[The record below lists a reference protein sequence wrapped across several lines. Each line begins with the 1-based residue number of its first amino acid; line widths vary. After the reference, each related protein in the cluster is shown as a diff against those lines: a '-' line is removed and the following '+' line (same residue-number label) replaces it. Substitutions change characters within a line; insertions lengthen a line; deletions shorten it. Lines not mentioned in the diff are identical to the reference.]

1 MAERADMVIVG
12 AGIIGSSIAYQIAR
26 RSPRRVVVLE
36 KGAGVAEGSTG
47 ASSSIVRCKY
57 THPEVVRLARHG
69 QEAYRD
75 WGGFTGLDAPRS
87 RLEQP
92 GVLWLMGDPTDKVE
106 QDAER
111 LGGQGVAV
119 TVLDPG
125 ELTAR
130 FPDFSD
136 CAVPFDLT
144 GETPHTCAPGE
155 AFLYE
160 EEGGYA
166 DPAGANQDLVDA
178 ARREGADIRFGT
190 MVTAVRRDG
199 DRVTGVTTGSGET
212 IDAPMVIN
220 AAGPW
225 CNKLNDMAGVS
236 LRWTLD
242 PTRVQI
248 LYRELPV
255 GMGPIPVTA
264 DGSTGIYFR
273 PESRGQQILVGSVL
287 AEDEEE
293 VVDPDDYLRSADA
306 VFRNTKIHGLHHRL
320 PELPHRGGLSGIA
333 GLYTINR
340 QDVHPVL
347 GPTELEGW
355 WVANGFSGH
364 GFKLAP
370 MIGSMIAQA
379 VTDAEASHDTDV
391 PMSFFSVDREPIEVA
406 DKHVLA

>member
-1 MAERADMVIVG
+1 MSGTADIVVVG

-26 RSPRRVVVLE
+26 RSSQRVVVLE

-57 THPEVVRLARHG
+57 TYPEVVRLARNG

-75 WGGFTGLDAPRS
+75 WAIFTGLDSPRS
-87 RLEQP
+87 GLEQP
-92 GVLWLMGDPTDKVE
+92 GVLWAMGDPAAKVE
-106 QDAER
+106 DDAGR
-111 LGGQGVAV
+111 LASQGVAV
-119 TVLDPG
+119 TVFDAE

-130 FPDFSD
+130 FPDFSN
-136 CAVPFDLT
+136 CGVPFDLT
-144 GETPHTCAPGE
+144 GEIPHTCAPGE

-160 EEGGYA
+160 DGGGYA
-166 DPAGANQDLVDA
+166 DPAGANQDLADA
-178 ARREGADIRFGT
+178 ARREGAEIRFGT
-190 MVTAVRRDG
+190 MVTAVRREG
-199 DRVTGVTTGSGET
+199 DRVTGVTTDSGET
-212 IDAPMVIN
+212 VAAPLVIN

-225 CNKLNDMAGVS
+225 CNKLNEMAGVS

-242 PTRVQI
+242 PTRVQV
-248 LYRELPV
+248 LYRELPE

-273 PESRGQQILVGSVL
+273 PEARGQQVLVGSVL
-287 AEDEEE
+287 AEDEAE
-293 VVDPDDYLRSADA
+293 VVDPDDYERAADA
-306 VFRNTKIHGLHHRL
+306 AFRDVKIHGLHHRL

-347 GPTELEGW
+347 GPTELDGW

-370 MIGSMIAQA
+370 MIGSMIAQV
-379 VTDAEASHDTDV
+379 VTDTDAPYDTDV
-391 PMSFFSVDREPIEVA
+391 PMSFFSVDREPMVLA

>member
-1 MAERADMVIVG
+1 MSEKADVVVVG
-12 AGIIGSSIAYQIAR
+12 AGIIGASIAYQIAR
-26 RSPRRVVVLE
+26 RSARRVVALE

-69 QEAYRD
+69 LEAYRD
-75 WGGFTGLDAPRS
+75 WARFTGLDSRRS

-92 GVLWLMGDPTDKVE
+92 GVLWLMGDPADKVE
-106 QDAER
+106 EDARR

-119 TVLDPG
+119 TVLDAN

-130 FPDFSD
+130 FPDFSN
-136 CAVPFDLT
+136 CGVPFDLT
-144 GETPHTCAPGE
+144 GETPHTCSPGE

-160 EEGGYA
+160 DQGGYA

-190 MVTAVRRDG
+190 MVTAVRG
-199 DRVTGVTTGSGET
+199 EGGRVTGVTTDSGET
-212 IDAPMVIN
+212 IDAPLVIN

-225 CNKLNDMAGVS
+225 CNKLNEMAGVS

-248 LYRELPV
+248 IYRELPE

-273 PESRGQQILVGSVL
+273 PEALGQQILVGSVL
-287 AEDEEE
+287 AEDEVE
-293 VVDPDDYLRSADA
+293 VVDPDDYQRSADA
-306 VFRNTKIHGLHHRL
+306 AFRDIKIHGLHHRL

-379 VTDAEASHDTDV
+379 VTDAEASYDTDV
-391 PMSFFSVDREPIEVA
+391 PMSFFSVDREPIDVA
-406 DKHVLA
+406 DKAVLA

>member
-1 MAERADMVIVG
+1 MAERADVVIVG

-75 WGGFTGLDAPRS
+75 SAAFTGLDAPRS

-255 GMGPIPVTA
+255 GWVPSRSQPTA
-264 DGSTGIYFR
+264 RPGSTSDPR
-273 PESRGQQILVGSVL
+273 HAVSRSWSVRCL
-287 AEDEEE
+287 PKTRTE
-293 VVDPDDYLRSADA
+293 VVDPDDYRRTADA
-306 VFRNTKIHGLHHRL
+306 VFRDTKIHGLHHRL